1 MKAII
6 CNEWCKPEDL
16 KIEDV
21 ENPTLDENSVRIE
34 VFATGVNFPDV

>member
-16 KIEDV
+16 KILEV
-21 ENPTLDENSVRIE
+21 ENPTLNSIQLE
-34 VFATGVNFPDV
+34 LKW